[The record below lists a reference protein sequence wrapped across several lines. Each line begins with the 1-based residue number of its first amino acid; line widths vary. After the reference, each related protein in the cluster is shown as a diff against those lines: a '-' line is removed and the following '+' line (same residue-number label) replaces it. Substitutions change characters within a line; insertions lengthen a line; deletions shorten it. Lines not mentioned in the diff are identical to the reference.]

1 MLITRAWSCAACRA
15 RLVEALN
22 RCHNREDRAIASP
35 RSSTRVSRTP
45 RSTLGVHLDAALL
58 ARIRGRLGLPELGRI
73 AQTAGAAAISW
84 ELALQLPNHGR
95 PFFAPIAAAISLNAT
110 LGRRGRQAIEMVTGV
125 ALGILVGAAL
135 IAVAGAGWWQ
145 ILVGTFASLVLAT
158 AAGAPPMVR
167 NQATASTI
175 LVVALHVPGSNQAL
189 QRLADALIGGAVAIL
204 FARILFP
211 VQPVGLVRDEASALR
226 ASLADGLEGV
236 ADALAANDRL
246 RAQAA
251 LGRIDAIDERKL
263 GQALMLARDVARVAP
278 RRRPL
283 RRRIEVL
290 GTLYRELEASV
301 SDAHAVGTGALRLI
315 AEGDA
320 PPQQAVRAVRAA
332 AATVRAIEP
341 PDARIAAGVAQEA
354 VGELAQ
360 ADGSLGAGVIGH
372 AVASIAAHALR
383 EADAREQER
392 RLAGT
397 RRAPRRRNTD
407 PDSAR

>member
-1 MLITRAWSCAACRA
+1 M
-15 RLVEALN
+15 
-22 RCHNREDRAIASP
+22 
-35 RSSTRVSRTP
+35 
-45 RSTLGVHLDAALL
+45 ALL

-73 AQTAGAAAISW
+73 AQTAVAAAISW

-125 ALGILVGAAL
+125 ALGIVVGAVL
-135 IAVAGAGWWQ
+135 IAVAGTGWWQ
-145 ILVGTFASLVLAT
+145 ILAGTFVSLVVAT

-175 LVVALHVPGSNQAL
+175 LVVALHVPGSNQGL

-226 ASLADGLEGV
+226 ASLADGLDAV
-236 ADALAANDRL
+236 ADALAAHDRA

-263 GQALMLARDVARVAP
+263 AQALMLAREVARVAP

-290 GTLYRELEASV
+290 GALYRELEASV

-315 AEGDA
+315 AEA
-320 PPQQAVRAVRAA
+320 ETPPPQAIAAVRAA
-332 AATVRAIEP
+332 AATVRAVEP
-341 PDARIAAGVAQEA
+341 DDARSAAGRADDAVAQ
-354 VGELAQ
+354 LADV
-360 ADGSLGAGVIGH
+360 DGSLGAGVIGH
-372 AVASIAAHALR
+372 GVASIAAHALR

-392 RLAGT
+392 RLTGT
-397 RRAPRRRNTD
+397 NRPRNSRPTRL
-407 PDSAR
+407 R